1 MPYQWEP
8 YPVTGET
15 LRTAADDTEGRISS
29 VRSVVSQTEQEHAT
43 ALGAVDDQLEAS
55 VDDAPRGVITQAN
68 DTERMAIFAAG
79 CLKYFAHAVDI
90 FNTTGISPRS
100 VSTLN
105 SEFEALIGT
114 NFGVSRPDIP
124 SGATQADR
132 QSLENGFDDDVAAA
146 RSAKEAEFDREYGR
160 LEVNLDEAATHTST
174 VLSQGPTDANVK
186 DLYSWGALPI
196 TAALIFPNID
206 FSHQALP
213 PEQAQALA
221 RYIADQV
228 KNRDI
233 DVDDVKLMSLY
244 QGNADFSAEFYR
256 SVTPDQMADA
266 ITNLSSDAF
275 PTGSPTSPE
284 MYADQRKL
292 YADFLVAA
300 GTMLATYSKGTGD
313 NAPPSNLA
321 DTWGNA
327 IISENP
333 EDQYNAAALTLLFK
347 HGQDGAFDSDFL
359 ADVTEIVYQYEQDHQ
374 DEGPIWGPRVGTDD
388 GAMYGPQDPFKHGD
402 IWLGDHNYDPLANL
416 FTAMNESPEA
426 AETFFSRGGEAK
438 YDDTGEMVN
447 ERLLYLLKDRVWP
460 TDDGDGLGQALEG
473 AMTNSRGS
481 DTAAADAATLA
492 SQMVHIIV
500 NEAGDGDGPL
510 DDGWRIP
517 EGMRDSV
524 GNVTASYISDVYRIA
539 QNETG
544 DPQGD
549 WVFGNDAGEDAYKD
563 VLGLTASNEDL
574 AKLLQEVGRGD
585 DKSGITAVVTAG
597 LMYNNELTG
606 DYIEE
611 YRADHPN
618 APLSVDDLQHGGV
631 LDQLS
636 NQASST
642 GEVLDFIAKN
652 GIDGGMDQEKD
663 NAARQEVFA
672 SAFGV
677 ATEFIPTPTG
687 KVAGA
692 LTSTGLSM
700 LGDQLGQVPDSE
712 TEKWADDTVGQ
723 MQQHLEYQTYNS
735 LVQNGYLDVA
745 HDPAHGLPEG
755 AVVDGQIDPRLYN
768 GEGGADSRVQND
780 FNNWEDPRP
789 GETNG
794 APKTIFQ
801 DYLNA
806 LASRIA
812 GYR

>member
-1 MPYQWEP
+1 MPYQWES
-8 YPVTGET
+8 YPVTGQA
-15 LRTAADDTEGRISS
+15 LRTAADNTEGRLSK
-29 VRSVVSQTEQEHAT
+29 VRSVVSQTEQGHQT
-43 ALGAVDDQLEAS
+43 ALNAVDDQLDAS
-55 VDDAPRGVITQAN
+55 MDDAPRGVITQAN
-68 DTERMAIFAAG
+68 DTERKAIFAAG

-105 SEFEALIGT
+105 TDFAELVRTKYDGDLQKARAAEE
-114 NFGVSRPDIP
+114 
-124 SGATQADR
+124 GAYD
-132 QSLENGFDDDVAAA
+132 S
-146 RSAKEAEFDREYGR
+146 EYGR
-160 LEVNLDEAATHTST
+160 LEANLDEAATHTST
-174 VLSQGPTDANVK
+174 MLSQGPTDANVK

-196 TAALIFPNID
+196 TAALIFPNVD

-221 RYIADQV
+221 RYLADQV
-228 KNRDI
+228 KND
-233 DVDDVKLMSLY
+233 DVDVNDVKLMSLY

-256 SVTPDQMADA
+256 NVTPDQMADA

-275 PTGSPTSPE
+275 PPGTSAPE
-284 MYADQRKL
+284 MYADERKL

-300 GTMLATYSKGTGD
+300 GTMLATYSKGTGN
-313 NAPPSNLA
+313 NAPPSDLA

-327 IISENP
+327 ITSENP
-333 EDQYNAAALTLLFK
+333 EDQYNAAALSLLFK
-347 HGQDGAFDSDFL
+347 HGQDGEFDSDFL
-359 ADVTEIVYQYEQDHQ
+359 ADVTEIVYQYEQDHK
-374 DEGPIWGPRVGTDD
+374 DEGPIWGPRAGTDNS
-388 GAMYGPQDPFKHGD
+388 GPMYGPQDPFKNGD
-402 IWLGDHNYDPLANL
+402 VWIGDHNYDPLANL

-426 AETFFSRGGEAK
+426 AETFFWRGGEAK
-438 YDDTGEMVN
+438 YDDTGKMVN
-447 ERLLYLLKDRVWP
+447 DRLLYLLKDRVWP

-481 DTAAADAATLA
+481 DAAAADAATLA

-500 NEAGDGDGPL
+500 NESGDGDGPF

-524 GNVTASYISDVYRIA
+524 GNVAASYISDIYRIA

-544 DPQGD
+544 DPSGD
-549 WVFGNDAGEDAYKD
+549 WVFGNEAGEDAYKD
-563 VLGLTASNEDL
+563 VLGLTASNGDL

-618 APLSVDDLQHGGV
+618 APLTIEDLQNGGV
-631 LDQLS
+631 LGQLT

-663 NAARQEVFA
+663 SAARQEVFA

-677 ATEFIPTPTG
+677 ATEFVPTPTG

-692 LTSTGLSM
+692 LTSTGLSL

-712 TEKWADDTVGQ
+712 TEKWADDQVGQ

-735 LVQNGYLDVA
+735 LVQNGYLDLA

-755 AVVDGQIDPRLYN
+755 AIVDDQIDPRLYN
-768 GEGGADSRVQND
+768 GEGGAESRVQND

-812 GYR
+812 GYK

>member
-1 MPYQWEP
+1 MPYQWES
-8 YPVTGET
+8 YPVTGQA
-15 LRTAADDTEGRISS
+15 LRTAADDTEGRLSS
-29 VRSVVSQTEQEHAT
+29 VRSVVWQTEQGHQS
-43 ALGAVDDQLEAS
+43 ALNAVDNQLDAS
-55 VDDAPRGVITQAN
+55 MDDAPRDVITQAN
-68 DTERMAIFAAG
+68 DTERKAIFAAG

-105 SEFEALIGT
+105 TDFAELVRTRYDGDLQKARAAEE
-114 NFGVSRPDIP
+114 
-124 SGATQADR
+124 GAYD
-132 QSLENGFDDDVAAA
+132 S
-146 RSAKEAEFDREYGR
+146 EYGQ
-160 LEVNLDEAATHTST
+160 LEANLDDAATHTST
-174 VLSQGPTDANVK
+174 MLSQGPTDANVK

-221 RYIADQV
+221 RYLAEQV
-228 KNRDI
+228 KNGDI
-233 DVDDVKLMSLY
+233 DVNDVKLMSLY
-244 QGNADFSAEFYR
+244 KGNADFSAEFYR
-256 SVTPDQMADA
+256 NVTPDQMADA

-275 PTGSPTSPE
+275 PPGSPASPE
-284 MYADQRKL
+284 MYADERKL

-313 NAPPSNLA
+313 NAPPSTLA

-333 EDQYNAAALTLLFK
+333 EDQYNATALSLLFK

-359 ADVTEIVYQYEQDHQ
+359 ADVTEIVYQYEQDHKG
-374 DEGPIWGPRVGTDD
+374 EGPIWGPRAGTDT
-388 GAMYGPQDPFKHGD
+388 GGPLYGPQDPFKNGD
-402 IWLGDHNYDPLANL
+402 IWIGDHNYDPLANL

-438 YDDTGEMVN
+438 YDDTGKMIN
-447 ERLLYLLKDRVWP
+447 DRLLYLLKDRVWP

-473 AMTNSRGS
+473 AMTGSRGS
-481 DTAAADAATLA
+481 DADAAAAATLA
-492 SQMVHIIV
+492 SQMVHIIA
-500 NEAGDGDGPL
+500 NESGDGDGPF

-524 GNVTASYISDVYRIA
+524 GNVAASYISDIYRIA

-544 DPQGD
+544 DPPGD
-549 WVFGNDAGEDAYKD
+549 WVFGNEAGEDAYKD
-563 VLGLTASNEDL
+563 VLGLTASNADL

-618 APLSVDDLQHGGV
+618 APLTIEDLQNGGV
-631 LDQLS
+631 LGQLT

-692 LTSTGLSM
+692 LTSSGLSL

-712 TEKWADDTVGQ
+712 TEKWADDQVGQ

-735 LVQNGYLDVA
+735 LVQHGYLDIA
-745 HDPAHGLPEG
+745 RDPSHGLPED
-755 AVVDGQIDPRLYN
+755 AIVDGQIDPRLYN
-768 GEGGADSRVQND
+768 GEGGAESTVQND

-812 GYR
+812 GYK